1 MKPQFLIKNGYY
13 IVPSPSTA
21 LIFYKKFIFQK
32 KILLNFWTLG
42 LRGVSH
48 VIVDEI
54 HERDVNTDFVMVVIR
69 DMIHTYPDLRVVLMS
84 ATIDT
89 TLFSRY
95 FNDCP
100 IVEVP
105 GRAFPV
111 QEYYLEDCIQ
121 LTQFMP
127 PPDSRKKN
135 KKGRDDDDEMGDE
148 MAAVGDDEVQFF

>member
-1 MKPQFLIKNGYY
+1 
-13 IVPSPSTA
+13 
-21 LIFYKKFIFQK
+21 
-32 KILLNFWTLG
+32 
-42 LRGVSH
+42 
-48 VIVDEI
+48 
-54 HERDVNTDFVMVVIR
+54 
-69 DMIHTYPDLRVVLMS
+69 MS

-135 KKGRDDDDEMGDE
+135 KKGRDDDDDGGDE
-148 MAAVGDDEVQFF
+148 MAAVGDEEVEFSVSGLLLLVLIQSGHFPSNHIV

>member
-1 MKPQFLIKNGYY
+1 
-13 IVPSPSTA
+13 
-21 LIFYKKFIFQK
+21 
-32 KILLNFWTLG
+32 
-42 LRGVSH
+42 
-48 VIVDEI
+48 
-54 HERDVNTDFVMVVIR
+54 
-69 DMIHTYPDLRVVLMS
+69 MS

-105 GRAFPV
+105 GRAYPV

-127 PPDSRKKN
+127 PPDTRKKN
-135 KKGRDDDDEMGDE
+135 KKGRNDDDDDNEDMV
-148 MAAVGDDEVQFF
+148 AADDEVFLRAIASLRASSNSFLQS

>member
-1 MKPQFLIKNGYY
+1 
-13 IVPSPSTA
+13 
-21 LIFYKKFIFQK
+21 
-32 KILLNFWTLG
+32 
-42 LRGVSH
+42 
-48 VIVDEI
+48 
-54 HERDVNTDFVMVVIR
+54 
-69 DMIHTYPDLRVVLMS
+69 MS

-135 KKGRDDDDEMGDE
+135 KKGRDDDDDGGDE
-148 MAAVGDDEVQFF
+148 MAAVGDEEVQFFKIICTNYVQAKLSMMWFRGRGLIYREIGR

>member
-1 MKPQFLIKNGYY
+1 
-13 IVPSPSTA
+13 
-21 LIFYKKFIFQK
+21 
-32 KILLNFWTLG
+32 
-42 LRGVSH
+42 
-48 VIVDEI
+48 
-54 HERDVNTDFVMVVIR
+54 
-69 DMIHTYPDLRVVLMS
+69 MS

-105 GRAFPV
+105 GRTYPV

-127 PPDSRKKN
+127 PPDTRKRN
-135 KKGRDDDDEMGDE
+135 KKGGRDDDDDDVEMGT
-148 MAAVGDDEVQFF
+148 ADDEVCFFLFALEANHS

>member
-1 MKPQFLIKNGYY
+1 
-13 IVPSPSTA
+13 
-21 LIFYKKFIFQK
+21 
-32 KILLNFWTLG
+32 
-42 LRGVSH
+42 
-48 VIVDEI
+48 
-54 HERDVNTDFVMVVIR
+54 
-69 DMIHTYPDLRVVLMS
+69 MS

-148 MAAVGDDEVQFF
+148 MAAVGDDEVQFFKNNFKVRRKDFNRYSGFDPITFTFSENSNYRGKVCLRCT

>member
-1 MKPQFLIKNGYY
+1 
-13 IVPSPSTA
+13 
-21 LIFYKKFIFQK
+21 
-32 KILLNFWTLG
+32 
-42 LRGVSH
+42 
-48 VIVDEI
+48 
-54 HERDVNTDFVMVVIR
+54 
-69 DMIHTYPDLRVVLMS
+69 MS

-148 MAAVGDDEVQFF
+148 MAAVGDDEVQFFKSDFKVEKILKGTLDLIPSPSPSNPGYLSS